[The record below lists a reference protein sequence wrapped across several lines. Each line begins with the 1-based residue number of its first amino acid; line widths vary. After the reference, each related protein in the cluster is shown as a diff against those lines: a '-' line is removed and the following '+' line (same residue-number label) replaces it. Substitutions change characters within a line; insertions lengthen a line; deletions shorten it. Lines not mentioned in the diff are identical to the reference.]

1 MRIWLTKLK
10 VLGCFRPQKTYLKSW
25 PTLHSS
31 ILVFDK
37 ILKCRLKTIFNHKIA
52 THNNA
57 FVFEVGSFTFFL
69 LYGPVWHV
77 RPPKRVLL
85 RDSGYIHY
93 IFAWLLIHAAFVATA
108 WINMTM
114 RQTAK
119 SLEFAFRKAATTF
132 YARFSLRWHAVNA
145 MQNLLSKSDVNQ
157 KSCQGPPTLE

>member
-25 PTLHSS
+25 PTLHLS

-37 ILKCRLKTIFNHKIA
+37 ILKCRLKTIFNHKMPRIIM
-52 THNNA
+52 HL
-57 FVFEVGSFTFFL
+57 FLRLGLSHFFL

-119 SLEFAFRKAATTF
+119 SLEFAFRKATTF
-132 YARFSLRWHAVNA
+132 YARFSLRWHA
-145 MQNLLSKSDVNQ
+145 
-157 KSCQGPPTLE
+157 E